1 MGTYLKMAE
10 RKALAR
16 AGAREMLASGT
27 PFQDLSLKDVAAH
40 LGWSLGTLHRAYSVT
55 GVLLNDL
62 LLEFEDAT
70 FHAVYLVGP
79 GGLSAE
85 LTAQAHRM
93 HGWLADPA
101 HEQLLRYQMTLGCRS
116 EDPVELPL
124 RHSRDSSWEFHRD
137 LLVQISVAA
146 GEEYADLNALASLV
160 AALRDGLTYQYF
172 NHRDRDRWL
181 VDTQRGIE
189 LVVAVARPRR
199 VRSRSSLADQRWTA
213 DQMPARRRDILAQP
227 LP

>member
-10 RKALAR
+10 RKALVR
-16 AGAREMLASGT
+16 AGARELLAGGT
-27 PFQDLSLKDVAAH
+27 AFQDLSLKDVAAH

-79 GGLSAE
+79 SGLSAE
-85 LTAQAHRM
+85 LTDQARRM

-181 VDTQRGIE
+181 ADTQRGIE
-189 LVVAVARPRR
+189 LVVAVAKPRR

-213 DQMPARRRDILAQP
+213 DQMPARRREILDRQSR
-227 LP
+227 